1 MACSGLCKPKGVVL
15 VSLSLLLIFGL
26 AHAPAATPTQL
37 QRWRGRPSPF
47 LGRRNGWPGGSI
59 RRWSSGAS
67 WASTRASGMFTPA
80 APP

>member
-26 AHAPAATPTQL
+26 AHAPAATPTPAPALEGQTFT
-37 QRWRGRPSPF
+37 F

-67 WASTRASGMFTPA
+67 WASTGPVGCSRLRL
-80 APP
+80 PP